1 MMWSSSF
8 YLNCALRT
16 YDDAARHFDKARS
29 KTKGRPLK
37 SWARLTQ
44 DGNDYVVSDRG
55 VPILKFTPD
64 NKLVFLID
72 GRIGSNHSVTLSQS
86 LHRAVPLMWMRA
98 GTGRYRVKHLKLID
112 KLAND
117 TAPKDTVFR
126 WNDPNWM
133 SAYRQMK
140 TAPELFIGMTFDLA
154 TGECIN
160 ARKDIKDSV
169 IPDKRTEWLRKLRKF
184 KRNVNLRARMGVL
197 DPLIK
202 QIINDRISSPAK
214 MPDWTSEPWLDALYN
229 AIRDEECPTELLRG
243 FVATVPFAPWRQTA
257 LTPEAVLKVVD
268 EVLKSLSIELRR
280 KFGVFD
286 ESTIGE
292 VA

>member
-1 MMWSSSF
+1 MWSSDF
-8 YLNCALRT
+8 YMNCALRT

-29 KTKGRPLK
+29 KIKGRPLK

-44 DGNDYVVSDRG
+44 DGNDYVVSCDG
-55 VPILKFTPD
+55 TPILKFTPD
-64 NKLVFLID
+64 NKLVLLVD
-72 GRIGSNHSVTLSQS
+72 GRVGSKYSVTLSQS

-117 TAPKDTVFR
+117 TAPKDTAFR

-140 TAPELFIGMTFDLA
+140 IAPELFLGMTFDLT

-169 IPDKRTEWLRKLRKF
+169 IPDKRTAWLRKLRKF
-184 KRNVNLRARMGVL
+184 KRNVNLRSRMGVI
-197 DPLIK
+197 DSLIM
-202 QIINDRISSPAK
+202 QIIEERKSSPAK

-243 FVATVPFAPWRQTA
+243 FVATVPYAPWRHTA
-257 LTPEAVLKVVD
+257 LTSEVVVKIIDDILKG
-268 EVLKSLSIELRR
+268 LSIELRR

-292 VA
+292 AA

>member
-1 MMWSSSF
+1 MWSSEF

-16 YDDAARHFDKARS
+16 YDDAARHFEKARS
-29 KTKGRPLK
+29 KVKGRPLK
-37 SWARLTQ
+37 RWARLTQ
-44 DGNDYVVSDRG
+44 EGNDYIVSCSG
-55 VPILKFTPD
+55 TPILKFTPD

-72 GRIGSNHSVTLSQS
+72 GKVGSRYSTTISQS
-86 LHRAVPLMWMRA
+86 LHRAVPVMWIRA
-98 GTGRYRVKHLKLID
+98 GTGRYRVKHLKIID
-112 KLAND
+112 KVSND
-117 TAPKDTVFR
+117 TMPADKANR
-126 WNDPNWM
+126 WSNVLWM
-133 SAYRQMK
+133 SAWKQMK
-140 TAPELFIGMTFDLA
+140 TAPELFMGMTFDLN

-169 IPDKRTEWLRKLRKF
+169 IPDKRTAWLRKLRMF
-184 KRNVNLRARMGVL
+184 KRNVKLRARMGVF
-197 DPLIK
+197 DSLIK
-202 QIINDRISSPAK
+202 QIIEDRKSSPAK

-243 FVATVPFAPWRQTA
+243 FVASVPYAPWRQSA
-257 LTPEAVLKVVD
+257 LTTDIVLKVID
-268 EVLKSLSIELRR
+268 DVLKTLSIELRR